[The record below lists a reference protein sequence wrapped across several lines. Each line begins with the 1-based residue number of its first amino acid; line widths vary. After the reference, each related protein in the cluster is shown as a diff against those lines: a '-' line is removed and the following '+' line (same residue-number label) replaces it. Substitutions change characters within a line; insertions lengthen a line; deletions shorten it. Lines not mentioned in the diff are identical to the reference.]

1 MDEFMAEEESFIA
14 NKDDYL
20 KMGMN
25 IATRTKSPG
34 MKKFIYK
41 TRDDGLY
48 LLDIST
54 IDQRI
59 KAAANM
65 IAGYVQKD
73 IIVTASRLYAVTAAE
88 KFAELVGARFIKGRV
103 APGIFTNPHKEG
115 FTEPKLIVI
124 SDTRNERQAVREASM
139 VNIPIIALCDTD
151 NSTKFMDL
159 IVPVNNRGRK
169 ALAFTYY
176 LLAREVL
183 KDRGEIKGNEEFKST
198 EEDFEAK
205 LEDRMAVH

>member
-1 MDEFMAEEESFIA
+1 MAEEESFIT

-41 TRDDGLY
+41 TREDGLY
-48 LLDIST
+48 LLDLKT
-54 IDQRI
+54 IDERL

-65 IAGYVQKD
+65 IAKYDPKEV
-73 IIVTASRLYAVTAAE
+73 IVTASRLYALTAVE
-88 KFAELVGARFIKGRV
+88 KFTQMIGARFIKGRV

-115 FTEPKLIVI
+115 FTEPKLVVI
-124 SDTRNERQAVREASM
+124 SDTRNEKQAVREAST

-151 NSTKFMDL
+151 NSTKFVDL
-159 IVPVNNRGRK
+159 VVPVNNRGRK
-169 ALAFTYY
+169 ALAFAYF
-176 LLAREVL
+176 LLTREVL
-183 KDRGEIKGNEEFKST
+183 KARGDIKSNEEFKAT
-198 EEDFEAK
+198 EEEFEAK
-205 LEDRMAVH
+205 LEDKGPQ